1 VESKAR
7 GKILLVQSPPWGSYA
22 PPLGIAYLAAFLKS
36 HSFNTE
42 IYDLNMDIFL
52 SSPGDIREK
61 WDTQD
66 FEFWA
71 SGKAVDS
78 LCCQMER
85 LADKIISFDADIVG
99 FSATFASVPFL
110 NKLLSML
117 REKAG
122 SRGLTIIIGGGGAS
136 YKEGRF
142 LFKKD
147 LIDYFVIGE
156 GECPLLYLL
165 KDTQSGSIV
174 SPETDCVV
182 WKDYPEDHA
191 LCLKAKRPDLINI
204 DDMPFP
210 TFEEFDIETYTQRD
224 LIPLISS
231 RGCIRKCAFCCDSPL
246 KKPYR
251 VRNPEKVAGEIR
263 YHVQRYNRK
272 RFEFCDLLVNGNLE
286 FLDKLCDKLIDM
298 DLGVAWGGQATVRKD
313 MDSALLKKMKKAGC
327 GGLTFG
333 IESFSDR
340 VLKLTSKGVTAR
352 EAKDTLVRVKEAGM
366 RVEINLIVGFPGET
380 EEDAA
385 ETIDFIRQNVS
396 LIDKVNSLNICT
408 IGPGMYIYDHLEEY
422 NIDKSMIHDWYAWF
436 TKDMSNT
443 IQIRTQ
449 RHKKMLSAFLE
460 LNLVPAWQN
469 LKK

>member
-1 VESKAR
+1 VENKVSD
-7 GKILLVQSPPWGSYA
+7 KILLIQSPPWGSYA
-22 PPLGIAYLAAFLKS
+22 PPLGIAYLCAFLKF
-36 HSFNTE
+36 HGFNSE

-52 SSPGDIREK
+52 NSSEDIKGR

-78 LCCQMER
+78 LACQMER
-85 LADKIISFDADIVG
+85 LADKIISFDAGIIG

-110 NKLLSML
+110 NKLLPML
-117 REKAG
+117 REK
-122 SRGLTIIIGGGGAS
+122 SSNKDLIIIIGGGGAS
-136 YKEGRF
+136 YKEGRS
-142 LFKKD
+142 LFNKD

-156 GECPLLYLL
+156 GESPLLYLL
-165 KDTQSGSIV
+165 KNPQSGNIV
-174 SPETDCVV
+174 SDETSCVI
-182 WKDYPEDHA
+182 WKDFPEDHA
-191 LCLKAKRPDLINI
+191 FCLKAERPGLINI
-204 DDMPFP
+204 DDIPFP
-210 TFEEFDIETYTQRD
+210 TFEEFDIEIYTQKD

-251 VRNPEKVAGEIR
+251 VRNPENVAEEIR
-263 YHVQRYNRK
+263 RHAQRYNRK
-272 RFEFCDLLVNGNLE
+272 RFEFCDLLINGDLD
-286 FLDKLCDKLIDM
+286 FLDKLCDRLIDM

-313 MDSALLKKMKKAGC
+313 MDSVLLKKMKKAGC

-333 IESFSDR
+333 IESFSDN
-340 VLKLTSKGVTAR
+340 VLKLTCKGVTAG
-352 EAKDTLVRVKEAGM
+352 EAKDMLIKVKEAGM
-366 RVEINLIVGFPGET
+366 RVEINLITGFPGET
-380 EEDAA
+380 EDDVA
-385 ETIDFIRQNVS
+385 ETIDFIRQNTS

-422 NIDKSMIHDWYAWF
+422 NIDRSMIHDWYAWF

-449 RHKKMLSAFLE
+449 RHKKMLSAFSE
-460 LNLVPAWQN
+460 LNLIPAWQN